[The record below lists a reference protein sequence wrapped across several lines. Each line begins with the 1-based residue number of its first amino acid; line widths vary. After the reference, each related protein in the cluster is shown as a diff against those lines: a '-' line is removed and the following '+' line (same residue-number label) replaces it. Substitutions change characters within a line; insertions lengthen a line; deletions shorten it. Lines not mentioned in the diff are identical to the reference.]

1 MNQKLLLIG
10 SALMLSLPFSVLA
23 EAVQAQAEYK
33 TDLTAWENTKARG
46 ASNLPYN
53 RLEADAGRLE
63 GGALAHGPSFEQEK
77 LESEASGRVY
87 VALPDVGASV
97 EWIIPEAADGVNL
110 RFTLPDSSDGT
121 GLNSQLAVYVNDVF
135 VQNVSLTS
143 YYAWQYFNTE
153 HGNRKPSN
161 DPAFAKGTG
170 SQRMRFDETRFQL
183 DKMLEPGDRLSL
195 RKETD
200 DGLAIGVDF
209 IEIEKI
215 DPVIAQPEGFLS
227 LADFGAQAN
236 TEKDAFDAF
245 QAAFAA
251 CAEQGKGLYIPEGRY
266 VIVNKLELR
275 HDGLQ
280 IQGAGIWHTELFFKF
295 TGRHTVGFSGL
306 ASNLMVSDLYVD
318 SDINNRDTG
327 NAFRQHWGTGST
339 IKNIWLQHFECG
351 FWIGNYEKVTPAP
364 VADGLRVANCRIR
377 NTYAD
382 GLNFAKGSRNCIVE
396 ECHVRNNLDD
406 SLATWSSDI
415 ATVGMTEN
423 NTFRNNTIEL
433 TLRAAGIG
441 IFGGQGHTVDNCLVV
456 DGFGGSG
463 IRVSSSFPGYGFGDA
478 AHTLIQN
485 CTIIRCGTRNTLF
498 HSESGGINIGI
509 KRTDVQNIVFK
520 NIEVIDSA
528 VLGIKIWQ
536 SNPDVSLRNVIFEN
550 VQVRGTGKDG
560 LGPGH
565 GMPISAAIK
574 GWIELKN
581 VSFEDING
589 VTMIN
594 RSSDFEIRE
603 MD

>member
-1 MNQKLLLIG
+1 MNQKRLLIG
-10 SALMLSLPFSVLA
+10 SALMLSLSFSVLA
-23 EAVQAQAEYK
+23 DAVQAQAEYK

-46 ASNLPYN
+46 ASNLPYR
-53 RLEADAGRLE
+53 RLEADVGQLE
-63 GGALAHGPSFEQEK
+63 GGALAHGPSFVQEK
-77 LESEASGRVY
+77 LESEATGRIY
-87 VALPDVGASV
+87 VSLPTKGASV
-97 EWIIPEAADGVNL
+97 EWTVEEAADGVNL

-209 IEIEKI
+209 VEIEKI
-215 DPVIAQPEGFLS
+215 DPVIPQPEGFLS

-236 TEKDAFDAF
+236 TEEDSYGAF

-251 CAEQGKGLYIPEGRY
+251 CAEQGKGLYIPAGRY
-266 VIVNKLELR
+266 VISNKLELID
-275 HDGLQ
+275 DGLQ

-295 TGRHTVGFSGL
+295 SGRHNAGFAGL
-306 ASNLMVSDLYVD
+306 ASNLLVADLYMD
-318 SDINNRDTG
+318 SDINNRDMANG
-327 NAFRQHWGTGST
+327 FRQHWGTGST
-339 IKNIWLQHFECG
+339 IKNVWLQHFSVG
-351 FWIGNYEKVTPAP
+351 FWIAYYGELEPAP
-364 VADGLRVANCRIR
+364 VADGLLVTNCRIR

-396 ECHVRNNLDD
+396 ESNVRNNLDD
-406 SLATWSSDI
+406 SLASWSSDKD
-415 ATVGMTEN
+415 AVGMAEN
-423 NTFRNNTIEL
+423 NTFRNNTVEL

-441 IFGGQGHTVDNCLVV
+441 IFGGKGHTVENCLVV

-463 IRVSSSFPGYGFGDA
+463 VRVSSSFPGHGFDDVS
-478 AHTLIQN
+478 TIRIQN
-485 CTIIRCGTRNTLF
+485 CTLVRCGTRNSLF
-498 HSESGGINIGI
+498 HSSTGGINIGV
-509 KRTDVQNIVFK
+509 KRADVQNLVFK
-520 NIEVIDSA
+520 NIDVIDSSVVGINIWNGNPEA
-528 VLGIKIWQ
+528 VL
-536 SNPDVSLRNVIFEN
+536 NNVVFEDVHVL
-550 VQVRGTGKDG
+550 GTGKDG
-560 LGPGH
+560 LGLGD
-565 GMPISAAIK
+565 GLSISAQLM
-574 GWIELKN
+574 GWLELKN

-589 VTMIN
+589 ERMVSRN
-594 RSSDFEIRE
+594 RDFEVRIQ
-603 MD
+603 D